1 MAPSGRRPKPAKA
14 APAAPA
20 AQGAQAAAAQA
31 GSPPG
36 RAPRAPFVLLVVGLL
51 CGGLVTLLLL
61 NTVLAQNAIRESDL
75 RRELHQL
82 SLQKQKQKSENMQ
95 LEMPRQVADAA
106 DRQGMVPDDSA
117 RVIDSDG
124 LPGGRVASE
133 GQTPVGQERVP
144 GTGR

>member
-1 MAPSGRRPKPAKA
+1 M
-14 APAAPA
+14 
-20 AQGAQAAAAQA
+20 
-31 GSPPG
+31 
-36 RAPRAPFVLLVVGLL
+36 LLVVGLL

-133 GQTPVGQERVP
+133 SQTPVGQERVP